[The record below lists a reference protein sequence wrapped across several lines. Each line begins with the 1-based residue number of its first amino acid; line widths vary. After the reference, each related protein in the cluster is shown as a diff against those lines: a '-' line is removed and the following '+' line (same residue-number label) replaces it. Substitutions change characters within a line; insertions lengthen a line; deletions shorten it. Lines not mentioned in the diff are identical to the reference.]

1 MGLIDLLKYVSPNQ
15 KNKILGKETTKIIRF
30 SFVRFDYEAL
40 PIDILNEAVALY
52 AGIELVN
59 TSKGREMLVEAL
71 PINILENMGINGAN
85 PNEIFDKAVQLYKRD
100 VVKFFTDF
108 EIEDDYRKITE
119 IDERANFEFT
129 IPVYGESNGVSAFPH
144 LYQLRVK
151 KELMGHLRA
160 PINYNT
166 NKSLVTM
173 PTGAGKTVLAM
184 ETIVDLFRGHFDEKP
199 LNILWLVNSQ
209 ELCEQSL
216 IAFQKLWK
224 QKGDRKIMAQRYYD
238 KFNSLNFEN
247 VDKITFASFT
257 LLTPRIV
264 NKTSEDLKL
273 LKMTDYLFID
283 EAHFANA
290 DEYQNVFRS
299 YVEQNSNPKIV
310 GLTATPIRS
319 DDDQFVTLKS
329 MFNYYLKIKNDEGM
343 DIDSPI
349 EYLQNLEY
357 LSKIDFQVINNASER
372 IGQNLVDYS
381 GYYNELHS
389 NIERVC
395 NTLIK
400 NGQNTIIFAESRSH
414 AIALSLFLKSR
425 NVENELIVGATPTLN
440 RKKYLERLEDKSDS
454 LSIIVNEKILS
465 TGIDIKGLNSII
477 VLCKIESVTTALQI
491 LGRAMRG
498 PKNGG
503 NQSNTIYLTRDN
515 RTKLENLR
523 LLEARVIN
531 N

>member
-100 VVKFFTDF
+100 VVRFFTDF

-119 IDERANFEFT
+119 IDERANFEYT

-257 LLTPRIV
+257 
-264 NKTSEDLKL
+264 
-273 LKMTDYLFID
+273 
-283 EAHFANA
+283 
-290 DEYQNVFRS
+290 
-299 YVEQNSNPKIV
+299 
-310 GLTATPIRS
+310 
-319 DDDQFVTLKS
+319 
-329 MFNYYLKIKNDEGM
+329 
-343 DIDSPI
+343 
-349 EYLQNLEY
+349 
-357 LSKIDFQVINNASER
+357 
-372 IGQNLVDYS
+372 
-381 GYYNELHS
+381 
-389 NIERVC
+389 
-395 NTLIK
+395 
-400 NGQNTIIFAESRSH
+400 
-414 AIALSLFLKSR
+414 
-425 NVENELIVGATPTLN
+425 
-440 RKKYLERLEDKSDS
+440 
-454 LSIIVNEKILS
+454 
-465 TGIDIKGLNSII
+465 
-477 VLCKIESVTTALQI
+477 
-491 LGRAMRG
+491 
-498 PKNGG
+498 
-503 NQSNTIYLTRDN
+503 
-515 RTKLENLR
+515 
-523 LLEARVIN
+523 
-531 N
+531 